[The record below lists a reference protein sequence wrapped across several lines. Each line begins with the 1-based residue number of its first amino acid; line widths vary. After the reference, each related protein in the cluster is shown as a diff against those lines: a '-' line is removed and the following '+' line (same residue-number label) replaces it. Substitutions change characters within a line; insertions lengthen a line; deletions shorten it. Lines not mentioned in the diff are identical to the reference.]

1 MDATFSTAEDLT
13 LASLPETISVDD
25 DDTIMLGA
33 GGLGSSVDRPNAAR
47 GEYFLR
53 IGGAREVSELPK
65 AGPLLVLATKPV
77 SSTERLAGEVAGV
90 DFEDEEGDEERGF
103 RDGAAERFEGE
114 EAGAP

>member
-1 MDATFSTAEDLT
+1 M
-13 LASLPETISVDD
+13 SVDD
-25 DDTIMLGA
+25 DDTIMLGV

-90 DFEDEEGDEERGF
+90 DFEDEEGDEERV

>member
-1 MDATFSTAEDLT
+1 M
-13 LASLPETISVDD
+13 SVDD

-65 AGPLLVLATKPV
+65 AGPLLVLATIPA
-77 SSTERLAGEVAGV
+77 SSTEGLAGEVVGV
-90 DFEDEEGDEERGF
+90 DFEGEEGDEERGV
-103 RDGAAERFEGE
+103 RDGAAERLEGE
-114 EAGAP
+114 EAGAGVDAP